1 MLCKAFFMVLKVVHV
16 GLGRAFQEAGPA
28 ANPLRFVFRLF
39 LVHVEECAKRG
50 TLIFEQLLGFEVR
63 LI

>member
-1 MLCKAFFMVLKVVHV
+1 MLCQAFFMVLKVVHV
-16 GLGRAFQEAGPA
+16 GLGRVFRAGPA
-28 ANPLRFVFRLF
+28 VNPLRFVFRLF

-50 TLIFEQLLGFEVR
+50 TLIFEFEVR

>member
-28 ANPLRFVFRLF
+28 VNPLRFVFRLF
-39 LVHVEECAKRG
+39 LVHVEECAKRV
-50 TLIFEQLLGFEVR
+50 LLSLNSYWDLRFV
-63 LI
+63 